1 MLCVQ
6 NLYLEKDD
14 KSILQ
19 DIYFTVKK
27 GECIGLAGTSGSG
40 KSSLLR
46 CIQGLEEYH
55 KGSIRADGTIGFLF
69 QDFQLFPHFTVL
81 KNIFYPAS
89 LHKELGVT
97 LQDAYSV
104 LQELAIEHLAERFP
118 YELSGGQK
126 QRVALARALMMKPQL
141 LLCDEPTSGLDMR
154 STERVSSMLRTAAKQ
169 GLAMIIASHEIP
181 FLLSLCDRI
190 IMLGKGKLLHDL
202 EAHNCSTELLYASY
216 Q

>member
-6 NLYLEKDD
+6 NLSLEKDD

-19 DIYFTVKK
+19 GISFSINR
-27 GECIGLAGTSGSG
+27 GECVGLAGTSGSG

-46 CIQGLEEYH
+46 CIQGLEEHH
-55 KGSIRADGTIGFLF
+55 KGSIRVDGTVGFLF

-97 LQDAYSV
+97 LHDVYSV
-104 LQELAIEHLAERFP
+104 LRELNIEQLAERFP

-126 QRVALARALMMKPQL
+126 QRVALARALMMRPQL
-141 LLCDEPTSGLDMR
+141 LLCDEPTSGLDIR
-154 STERVSSMLRTAAKQ
+154 STERVSSMLRTAAEQ
-169 GLAMIIASHEIP
+169 GLTMIVASHEIP
-181 FLLSLCDRI
+181 FLLSVCDRI
-190 IMLGKGKLLHDL
+190 IILRKGKLLHDL
-202 EAHNCSTELLYASY
+202 AAHACSAELLYASY